1 MSQAKQ
7 MIRAVT
13 GLAVVAAL
21 AGGFMLRGN
30 SGDSG
35 DGMRPVALR
44 ASAGDTPLAEPA
56 PAEDAP
62 SEQPT
67 ITAQPTAGRP
77 ITADPQTKPR
87 EQESI
92 PPDADG
98 CDHNYGKVPLCVPWA
113 FPQGFQTSPAK
124 KCEWLK
130 NHDFDRI
137 PITGVDRQ
145 GLDPDRNGVACD
157 Q

>member
-1 MSQAKQ
+1 MSRAKQ
-7 MIRAVT
+7 LILAVT

-21 AGGFMLRGN
+21 AGGFMLRKDN
-30 SGDSG
+30 GDSG
-35 DGMRPVALR
+35 TPVA
-44 ASAGDTPLAEPA
+44 SVQTSTGIPEAEPV
-56 PAEDAP
+56 PSEDAP

-67 ITAQPTAGRP
+67 ITAQPTPGRA
-77 ITADPQTKPR
+77 IIADPEAKPA

-92 PPDADG
+92 PPHADG

-113 FPQGFQTSPAK
+113 FPQGFHTSPAK

-145 GLDPDRNGVACD
+145 GLDSDKNGLACD